1 MVKKIIIA
9 KKRAMAGFS
18 LVEAIV
24 GISIFSVFIFS
35 LMLALQLSQR
45 IASESVRNIQ
55 ASFLM
60 EEGVDAVKTL
70 RDRSWSSNI
79 ANLSN
84 GTNYYLYFN
93 GTAWTTT
100 ANNVYIDGIFER
112 KLNLSGVYRNASD
125 DIASSGSLDAGTRK
139 ASVSVSWLGRSGTT
153 TKNASFYITDLF
165 SN

>member
-1 MVKKIIIA
+1 MPKKKIIA
-9 KKRAMAGFS
+9 KKRARAGFS
-18 LVEAIV
+18 LIEAIV

-55 ASFLM
+55 ASFLL
-60 EEGVDAVKTL
+60 EEGVDAVKTI
-70 RDRSWSSNI
+70 RDRSWISNI
-79 ANLSN
+79 SSLTS

-100 ANNVYIDGIFER
+100 ANNIYIDGIFER
-112 KLNLSGVYRNASD
+112 KLNVNGVYRDAND
-125 DIASSGSLDAGTRK
+125 DIAPSGNLDAGTKK
-139 ASVSVSWLGRSGTT
+139 ATVSVSWMGRSGTT
-153 TKNASFYITDLF
+153 TKSASFYLTDLF